1 MLLVLLDRL
10 HLALRWLV
18 GACFALLLVAVL
30 VQVVS
35 RLALP
40 SPPVWTE
47 ELSRFALLF
56 CAALGVGLALRTGQ
70 LVGVDVLTMLLPPRG
85 RRAAEMLSC
94 LAMIGFGAML
104 IAPAWAFVDIGRL
117 QTSPALQWN
126 MVWVHMAVLIAPVT
140 LILGAAERLLR
151 VLSGRAPELR

>member
-1 MLLVLLDRL
+1 MILLLLDRL
-10 HLALRWLV
+10 HAALRWLV
-18 GACFALLLVAVL
+18 GLCFALLLAAVL
-30 VQVVS
+30 IQVVS

-56 CAALGVGLALRTGQ
+56 CAALGVGLALRSGQ
-70 LVGVDVLTMLLPPRG
+70 LVGVDVLTMLLPARG
-85 RRAAEMLSC
+85 RAAAEALSC
-94 LAMIGFGAML
+94 LVMIGFGAML
-104 IAPAWAFVDIGRL
+104 VEPAWAFVDIGRL

-126 MVWVHMAVLIAPVT
+126 MFWVHMAVLIAPLA

-151 VLSGRAPELR
+151 VLAGRSPEVR